1 MGENNNTK
9 HMEGSNK
16 MIKTLIKIF
25 MPSPRKLANMAA
37 EKIQK
42 AVNESNKADIIA
54 KCANIAASITDIQK
68 FVSDTLMDGKVSD
81 AEGKRIEDRLIP
93 LFEKVVELACK

>member
-1 MGENNNTK
+1 
-9 HMEGSNK
+9 

-42 AVNESNKADIIA
+42 AVNESNKAEMIA
-54 KCANIAASITDIQK
+54 KCAGIALYATDI
-68 FVSDTLMDGKVSD
+68 
-81 AEGKRIEDRLIP
+81 
-93 LFEKVVELACK
+93 

>member
-1 MGENNNTK
+1 
-9 HMEGSNK
+9 

-42 AVNESNKADIIA
+42 AVNESNKAEMIA
-54 KCANIAASITDIQK
+54 KCAGIASYATDIQK
-68 FVSDTLMDGKVSD
+68 FISDTLLDGKVSD
-81 AEGKRIEDRLIP
+81 EETKQVEEKLVP